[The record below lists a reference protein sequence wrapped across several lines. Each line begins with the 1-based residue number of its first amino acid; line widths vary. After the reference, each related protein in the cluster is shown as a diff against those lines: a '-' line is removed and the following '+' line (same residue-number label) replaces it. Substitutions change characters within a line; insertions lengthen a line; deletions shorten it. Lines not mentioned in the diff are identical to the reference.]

1 MKLHLEKSALI
12 LYNHYFADFISNSEQ
27 HVNLIFWFIVDKEKL
42 IKLKQFQ
49 EAKTLY
55 KTSTVIQIIKI
66 LILYETKKVKSGT
79 FFGGRGGRPIN
90 N

>member
-1 MKLHLEKSALI
+1 MACKPDI
-12 LYNHYFADFISNSEQ
+12 LVHCGQKKI
-27 HVNLIFWFIVDKEKL
+27 

-55 KTSTVIQIIKI
+55 NTSTVIQIIKI
-66 LILYETKKVKSGT
+66 LILYETIKVKSGT